1 MTLQCPYR
9 HISYASWRLKAFR
22 HLLSE
27 TPSRSFTTTSS
38 LQFPPPNPNQK
49 KRRGNNPKR
58 QREKELERI
67 GGLLSEISGLFG
79 NTKTPPSAEPDT
91 STLVKQDE
99 QEAARESPEPQS
111 KPPPHPEQNDTP
123 VKISR
128 PQSAE
133 ELHSD
138 ISTLLE
144 QLGTSVPSES
154 DVSAPAQDGE
164 AAQKTPPS
172 HLESVLHLQL
182 SDMLRKRYQSESQ
195 SQSQPRLSD
204 SLPKSPIVSRLEQ
217 RSLRKKARGT
227 KDELERLKHNPW
239 AQALASP
246 IRMCSATGAR
256 IPRLLLHQWGL
267 VQHPTTGAL
276 WLMPVNLVQQELQKA
291 AAKIIPPTKDDGDDA
306 LPIPARSSFPGL
318 CIANSIGLLE
328 RMNAVKQKLLT
339 ARLIPAEWKAPAGPI
354 PQKAALVWR
363 QDMPGFVLRHMRD
376 MAVAEVKKI
385 KELEPAGRAEGD
397 WTVLE
402 MESVN
407 GNALRE
413 SLAAV
418 KDLENANCGVV
429 IVLRRD
435 EPTSAPETDPETTE
449 SSNRPPAESS
459 SQSPSHLPQLPEYL
473 DLPQGS
479 KVPVYDLTRLLTR
492 EQIEALREHGEI
504 FNKPALFCRPGT
516 RAPNPLIFTLF
527 NLHSFMQEQ

>member
-1 MTLQCPYR
+1 MTPQCPYR
-9 HISYASWRLKAFR
+9 HISYASWRLRAFR
-22 HLLSE
+22 RLLSE

-49 KRRGNNPKR
+49 KRQGNNPKR

-79 NTKTPPSAEPDT
+79 NSKTPPSAESDT
-91 STLVKQDE
+91 STSVKQDE

-111 KPPPHPEQNDTP
+111 RPPPSPEQNDTP

-144 QLGTSVPSES
+144 QLGTLVPSES
-154 DVSAPAQDGE
+154 DVTAPTQDGDV
-164 AAQKTPPS
+164 AQKIPPS
-172 HLESVLHLQL
+172 HLESMLHLQL
-182 SDMLRKRYQSESQ
+182 NDMLQKSSQSESQ

-204 SLPKSPIVSRLEQ
+204 SLPKSPLVSRLEQ
-217 RSLRKKARGT
+217 RSSRKKARGT

-246 IRMCSATGAR
+246 MRMCSATSVR
-256 IPRLLLHQWGL
+256 IPRLFLQQWGL

-276 WLMPVNLVQQELQKA
+276 WLMPVKLVQQELQKA
-291 AAKIIPPTKDDGDDA
+291 AAKSIPPTKDDGEDA

-339 ARLIPAEWKAPAGPI
+339 ARLIPAQWKAPAGPI
-354 PQKAALVWR
+354 PQKATLVWR
-363 QDMPGFVLRHMRD
+363 QDMPAFVLRHMRD
-376 MAVAEVKKI
+376 MAVGEVKKI

-407 GNALRE
+407 EDALRE
-413 SLAAV
+413 SLAVV
-418 KDLENANCGVV
+418 KDLENANCGAV

-435 EPTSAPETDPETTE
+435 EPTSTPETDPETTA
-449 SSNRPPAESS
+449 STNLPNAESG
-459 SQSPSHLPQLPEYL
+459 SQSPGHLPQLPEYL

-492 EQIEALREHGEI
+492 EQIEALREYGDI

-516 RAPNPLIFTLF
+516 RAPNPLIFSLF